1 MTPVG
6 RGLAAAARWAVA
18 ALTVA
23 AGAVAGAGCAAPEAG
38 SSAAGQALTEAL
50 AAEPGRVRLLDAD
63 GGAYALAEL
72 ATPDSG
78 TVWVQWVDLDSAAVV
93 QVVGVA
99 DTSRAAPESRY
110 LPGAPSPFVSTLSSD
125 AAVARVRSCRRALAV
140 INGAFLETPAAPP
153 TQIAFP
159 LKVAGRVVSG
169 GSSPYGPGAPG
180 STGRRWSVP
189 LRALILDSATVRV
202 EPYSAADGA
211 PLTDAAVTD
220 AVVTYAPTA
229 HPAWGLR
236 TRFHVL
242 GPRDSTTLVVLTSS
256 GGSTIGFLAA
266 LAERLGV
273 PEPSQVT
280 LDGGA
285 STFLWNR
292 TAGAVTRPVRV
303 PASLGPAPPGDGR
316 YTLAHFLGVRRR
328 GGGPGC

>member
-1 MTPVG
+1 MRPAG
-6 RGLAAAARWAVA
+6 RGLVAAA
-18 ALTVA
+18 LLLCA
-23 AGAVAGAGCAAPEAG
+23 AGCTGRDAGT
-38 SSAAGQALTEAL
+38 SAAGEAL
-50 AAEPGRVRLLDAD
+50 VEALGTEPGRVRLLDAD

-78 TVWVQWVDLDSAAVV
+78 TVWVQWVNLDSAAVV
-93 QVVGVA
+93 QVVGRI

-110 LPGAPSPFVSTLSSD
+110 LPGVPSPFVSTLSSD
-125 AAVARVRSCRRALAV
+125 AAVAQVEACPGALAV

-159 LKVAGRVVSG
+159 LEVDGQILSG

-180 STGRRWSVP
+180 SADRRWGAP
-189 LRALILDSATVRV
+189 LRALVFDRASVRV
-202 EPYSAADGA
+202 EPYRPADGA
-211 PLTDAAVTD
+211 PLIDSAVVD

-242 GPRDSTTLVVLTSS
+242 GPRDPTTLVVLTSN
-256 GGSTIGFLAA
+256 GGSTIGLLAA
-266 LAERLGV
+266 LATRLGV
-273 PEPSQVT
+273 PEPAQVT

-292 TAGAVTRPVRV
+292 TAGAITRPVRV
-303 PASLGPAPPGDGR
+303 PVSLGPAPAGDGR
-316 YTLAHFLGVRRR
+316 YTLSHFLGVRRL
-328 GGGPGC
+328 GADGPGCRGAGG